1 MSPQPRKASS
11 SNEGFFQP
19 IPVIRNQFYD
29 DVVFQRALEFFLPKT
44 ILDSVT
50 PEFSAFGQEVVSKRI
65 LDWVTDAER
74 NVPYLKGGGRD
85 AFGNRSSELVVTEG
99 WRRLQDFGI
108 QNGIVAAGYEAK
120 YGGHTRI
127 VQFMKTHLWTG
138 SNANVACPSAMT
150 DGAARLLSLHLS
162 SNSLDPSTRAVFQNA
177 YGRLTSRNAEYA
189 WTSGQWMTERSGG
202 SDVSGTE
209 TIATRLPQV
218 SDTLGPWSID
228 GFKWFSSA
236 TDCSMSILLAQT
248 PVGLSTFLAPMRR
261 PVPSTSLL
269 SGYQETEL
277 NGIVIQRLKTK
288 FGTKSLPTAELELSG
303 TRAYLIG
310 EEGRGIQEISTILDI
325 TRLYSAVSAVG
336 YLGRGLAIARSF
348 AQVREIGAGRGK
360 RVMLR
365 DSPLHMNTLAG
376 ILVEY
381 KSMMLFSFF
390 VANLMGIKEH
400 GSSEGSKSSQL
411 LPGRPADI
419 PLLMRILTP
428 VLKASVCKRSIHALQ
443 ECMEALGG
451 VGYLDNSENESINVA
466 RLYRD
471 CCVLSIWEGTTD
483 VLSSDTLRVLKG
495 KSGEDVLDAL
505 DRWILKSLKNS
516 VSKNSAHELALLA
529 AWSGLRESISGDSS
543 EDLLPKARD
552 LTFDIANTVMATLLL
567 VEAGTDSDPAAVEIC
582 TRFLI
587 DKSIIASEASRKGD
601 ISAGSTL
608 KINRDIVYGKEGRL
622 ETSKL

>member
-19 IPVIRNQFYD
+19 IPTIQNQFFD
-29 DVVFQRALEFFLPKT
+29 DAVFRTVLKFFLPKP

-50 PEFSAFGQEVVSKRI
+50 VDFSKFGEEVLSKKV
-65 LDWVTDAER
+65 LDWITDAER

-85 AFGNRSSELVVTEG
+85 AFGRRTSELVVTEG
-99 WRRLQDFGI
+99 WKRLQNFGI
-108 QNGIVAAGYEAK
+108 QNGIVATGYEDK
-120 YGGHTRI
+120 YGEHTRV
-127 VQFMKTHLWTG
+127 VQFLKLHLWTG
-138 SNANVACPSAMT
+138 SCANVACPSAMT

-162 SNSLDPSTRAVFQNA
+162 SKALDPSTRAVFVNA
-177 YGRLTSRNAEYA
+177 YDRLTSRDSEYA

-209 TIATRLPQV
+209 TIATHSPRQ
-218 SDTLGPWSID
+218 SSNIGDWSID

-236 TDCSMSILLAQT
+236 TDSSMSILLAQT
-248 PVGLSTFLAPMRR
+248 SKGLSTFLAPMRR
-261 PVPSTSLL
+261 PILEFE
-269 SGYQETEL
+269 SGRQEGEL
-277 NGIVIQRLKTK
+277 NGIFIQRLKNK

-348 AQVREIGAGRGK
+348 AQVREVGAGRGK

-365 DSPLHMNTLAG
+365 DSPLHMSTLARIAG
-376 ILVEY
+376 EY
-381 KSMMLFSFF
+381 KSMMLYAFF
-390 VANLMGIKEH
+390 VASLMGANEH
-400 GSSEGSKSSQL
+400 GTKGDTDSIRLAPERIK
-411 LPGRPADI
+411 DV
-419 PLLMRILTP
+419 PLLIRILTP

-451 VGYLDNSENESINVA
+451 VGYLENGENESINIA

-483 VLSSDTLRVLKG
+483 VLASDTLRVLKG
-495 KSGEDVLDAL
+495 KNGEDVLGAL
-505 DRWILKSLKNS
+505 DRWVTASLRL
-516 VSKNSAHELALLA
+516 LALKHPLHHAALA
-529 AWSGLRESISGDSS
+529 AFWSRLRGSISGSMT
-543 EDLLPKARD
+543 EELLPKARE
-552 LTFDIANTVMATLLL
+552 LTFDIANVIMGTLLL
-567 VEAGTDSDPAAVEIC
+567 VEAESNSDLASLEVC
-582 TRFLI
+582 TRFLL
-587 DKSIIASEASRKGD
+587 DKGIVTREETRND
-601 ISAGSTL
+601 EISATAVLG
-608 KINRDIVYGKEGRL
+608 INQRIVYGDDGKSERP
-622 ETSKL
+622 KL